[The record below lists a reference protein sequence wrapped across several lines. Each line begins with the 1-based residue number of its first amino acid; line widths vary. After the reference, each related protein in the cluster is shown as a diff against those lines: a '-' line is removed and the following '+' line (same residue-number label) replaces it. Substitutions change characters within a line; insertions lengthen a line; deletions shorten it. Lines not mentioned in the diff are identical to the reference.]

1 MLSGTPLYTYS
12 AEHRYTGRGGQRN
25 TATWLSAERRHPCMV
40 SGKPLYMTDS
50 EQRSTHAQRN
60 AAIRDASQRS
70 TAIRDGIQRTV
81 HDSAQHRY
89 A

>member
-1 MLSGTPLYTYS
+1 
-12 AEHRYTGRGGQRN
+12 
-25 TATWLSAERRHPCMV
+25 MV

-70 TAIRDGIQRTV
+70 AAAGFSGLCTIQRNTDMRDAST
-81 HDSAQHRY
+81 HTHFFRTIASACDY
-89 A
+89 VTP